1 MDVVV
6 DYEKNDPCFGCKFA
20 VKKPESHI
28 TSTFDR
34 RFYCANR
41 KRIDDMLASVSQKY
55 LIFRDAAQNN
65 DKYKYPLNILTEIRR
80 ELDELWDMMREWN
93 WEALSPSEEVIV
105 CPYKESSSN

>member
-1 MDVVV
+1 MDAVV

-28 TSTFDR
+28 TSTWDR

-55 LIFRDAAQNN
+55 FIFRDAAQSN
-65 DKYKYPLNILTEIRR
+65 DKYHLVLLTEIRR

-93 WEALSPSEEVIV
+93 WEALSATENIACAYKDKEEIF
-105 CPYKESSSN
+105 N

>member
-1 MDVVV
+1 METVI

-28 TSTFDR
+28 TSTWDR

-65 DKYKYPLNILTEIRR
+65 DKYPLGLLTEIRR
-80 ELDELWDMMREWN
+80 DLDKLWDMMREWH
-93 WEALSPSEEVIV
+93 WEALSANENIA
-105 CPYKESSSN
+105 CAYKEKISN